1 MGFTQKIDPEVSHSY
16 DGIIK
21 QLDGESRA
29 AFAEVILEVLEST
42 GDSIVAWRG
51 MNDQQ
56 VEAAMELIALTHV
69 AEGAVPQ
76 KEEVKNTIMSI

>member
-1 MGFTQKIDPEVSHSY
+1 MGFTQKIDTEVSHSY

-29 AFAEVILEVLEST
+29 AFAEVILEVLQKA
-42 GDSIVAWRG
+42 GDCIIDWRG
-51 MNDQQ
+51 MNDLQ

-69 AEGAVPQ
+69 AEGAVPM
-76 KEEVKNTIMSI
+76 KEEVKTH

>member
-1 MGFTQKIDPEVSHSY
+1 MGFTQKIDTEVSHSY
-16 DGIIK
+16 DGIIN

-29 AFAEVILEVLEST
+29 SFAQVILDVLENT
-42 GDSIVAWRG
+42 GDCIIDWST

-69 AEGAVPQ
+69 AEGAVPL
-76 KEEVKNTIMSI
+76 KEEVKVQ